1 MTRSDR
7 AGRRGRH
14 ALPANWRLQPHEH
27 ALPATV
33 LPMRRT
39 KIVATIGPAS
49 REPDTLLAMVRAG
62 MDVARLNYSH
72 GTLAEHEETVR
83 RVRDAA
89 GRAGRPVAILQDLP
103 GPKLRI
109 GPLREDIVELKPGD
123 RVTFSCGTD
132 SVGDARHMS
141 ISWPGLAATV
151 HEGEVIYL
159 ADGSVRLRVT
169 EVRADSSEFDADVE
183 VGGAVASR
191 QGLNIPGP
199 AVGLPSV
206 PEEDLELLRHGESI
220 GVDMV
225 ALSFV
230 RSPED
235 VQIVRDHTRLPLIAK
250 MEKPQAVEH
259 AEDILRVADCV
270 MVARGD
276 LGIELPIEQ
285 VPTAQKKLLELA
297 GYMARPSITA
307 TQMLDSMVSSSRPTR
322 AEVADVANAIL
333 DGTDAVMLSQ
343 ETAIGAYPVEAI
355 AMMASVAVEA
365 EKIAPYERWN
375 TSRVRRVDADPAY
388 TIAHSLCLAARELR
402 LDALIVPTLSGRS
415 ARLVSAHRPTVP
427 IYALSPGRETVRRC
441 GLMWGVQASSIR
453 RHETTEELIAD
464 SARRIVELGWCPK
477 GARVGLTAG
486 LPSGRPGTTSLMQ
499 IQVL

>member
-1 MTRSDR
+1 
-7 AGRRGRH
+7 
-14 ALPANWRLQPHEH
+14 
-27 ALPATV
+27 
-33 LPMRRT
+33 
-39 KIVATIGPAS
+39 
-49 REPDTLLAMVRAG
+49 

-72 GTLAEHEETVR
+72 GTLAEHEETIM

-109 GPLREDIVELKPGD
+109 GALREDIVELKPGD
-123 RVTFSCGTD
+123 QITFRCGD
-132 SVGDARHMS
+132 EREGDARNMS
-141 ISWPGLAATV
+141 ISWPGLAAALAP
-151 HEGEVIYL
+151 EEVIYL
-159 ADGSVRLRVT
+159 ADGSIRLRVSAVRPQEN
-169 EVRADSSEFDADVE
+169 EVDALVE
-183 VGGAVASR
+183 IGGTVASR

-199 AVGLPSV
+199 VDALPAVPK
-206 PEEDLELLRHGESI
+206 EDLELLRHGESI

-235 VQIVRDHTRLPLIAK
+235 VQTVRAHTRLPLIAK
-250 MEKPQAVEH
+250 MEKPQAVAC
-259 AEDILRVADCV
+259 AEEIVRAADCV

-276 LGIELPIEQ
+276 LGIELAIEK
-285 VPTAQKKLLELA
+285 VPATQKHLLELA
-297 GYMARPSITA
+297 GWFARPSITA
-307 TQMLDSMVSSSRPTR
+307 TQMLDSMVNSSRPTR

-343 ETAIGAYPVEAI
+343 ETAIGSYPVQAV
-355 AMMASVAVEA
+355 AMMAAVAEEA

-375 TSRVRRVDADPAY
+375 ATRVRRTEGDPAH
-388 TIAHSLCLAARELR
+388 TVAHSLCLAASELG

-453 RHETTEELIAD
+453 RHETTEALIAD
-464 SARRIVELGWCPK
+464 SARRVLELGWCK
-477 GARVGLTAG
+477 RGARVGITAG

>member
-1 MTRSDR
+1 
-7 AGRRGRH
+7 
-14 ALPANWRLQPHEH
+14 
-27 ALPATV
+27 
-33 LPMRRT
+33 MRRT

-49 REPDTLLAMVRAG
+49 RDPKTLLAMVNAG

-123 RVTFSCGTD
+123 RVTFTCGSD
-132 SVGDARHMS
+132 GVGDASHMS
-141 ISWPGLAATV
+141 ISWPGLAATLSKD
-151 HEGEVIYL
+151 EVIYL
-159 ADGSVRLRVT
+159 ADGSVRLRVF
-169 EVRADSSEFDADVE
+169 EARPDSNDFDADVE

-235 VQIVRDHTRLPLIAK
+235 VQTVRDHTRLPLIAK
-250 MEKPQAVEH
+250 MEKPQAVDN
-259 AEDILRVADCV
+259 AEEILKVADCV

-297 GYMARPSITA
+297 GWLARPSITA
-307 TQMLDSMVSSSRPTR
+307 TQMLDSMVTSSRPTR

-343 ETAIGAYPVEAI
+343 ETAIGSYPVEAI
-355 AMMASVAVEA
+355 AMMASVALEA
-365 EKIAPYERWN
+365 EKIAPYEDWN

-464 SARRIVELGWCPK
+464 SARRVLELGWCKK

>member
-1 MTRSDR
+1 
-7 AGRRGRH
+7 
-14 ALPANWRLQPHEH
+14 
-27 ALPATV
+27 
-33 LPMRRT
+33 MRRT

-49 REPDTLLAMVRAG
+49 REPDTLVAMVRAG

-123 RVTFSCGTD
+123 TVTFTCGEERE
-132 SVGDARHMS
+132 GDAAHMS
-141 ISWPGLAATV
+141 ISWPGLAEALAP
-151 HEGEVIYL
+151 EEVIYL
-159 ADGSVRLRVT
+159 ADGSVRLRVSA
-169 EVRADSSEFDADVE
+169 VRAQEREVDAEVE

-199 AVGLPSV
+199 ADALPSV

-235 VQIVRDHTRLPLIAK
+235 VQNVRAHTRLPLIAK
-250 MEKPQAVEH
+250 MEKPQAVQR
-259 AEDILRVADCV
+259 AEEILRAADCV

-285 VPTAQKKLLELA
+285 VPAAQKKLLEIA
-297 GYMARPSITA
+297 GYLARPSITA
-307 TQMLDSMVSSSRPTR
+307 TQMLDSMVTSSRPTR

-343 ETAIGAYPVEAI
+343 ETAIGAYPVQAV
-355 AMMASVAVEA
+355 AMMAAVAEQA
-365 EKIAPYERWN
+365 EQIAPYERWN
-375 TSRVRRVDADPAY
+375 ASRVRRTEGDPAH
-388 TIAHSLCLAARELR
+388 TVAHSLCLAARELG

-441 GLMWGVQASSIR
+441 GLMWGVQAASMR
-453 RHETTEELIAD
+453 RYEVTEELIAAAA
-464 SARRIVELGWCPK
+464 ARVVELGWCKK
-477 GARVGLTAG
+477 GDRVGITAG
-486 LPSGRPGTTSLMQ
+486 LPSGRPGTTSLLQ
-499 IQVL
+499 IQEV